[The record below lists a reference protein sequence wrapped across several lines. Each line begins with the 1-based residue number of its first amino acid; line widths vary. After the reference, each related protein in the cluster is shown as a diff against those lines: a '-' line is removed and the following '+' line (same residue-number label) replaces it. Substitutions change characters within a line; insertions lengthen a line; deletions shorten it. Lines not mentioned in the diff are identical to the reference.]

1 MDSPTHG
8 DASRIQRWLEGEGIK
23 RELTVMSENTKM
35 SLEDYTKRF
44 ILRDINNMEENLK
57 LGEDDVWTADKR
69 RRVKKALLDSKAFAA
84 SKGWITL
91 D

>member
-8 DASRIQRWLEGEGIK
+8 DASRIQMWLDGEGIK
-23 RELTVMSENTKM
+23 REFALMSEKTKM

-44 ILRDINNMEENLK
+44 VMRDINNMEQNLK
-57 LGEDDVWTADKR
+57 LGEDDVWTADMR
-69 RRVKKALLDSKAFAA
+69 RRVKQSLLDSKAYAA
-84 SKGWITL
+84 SKGWIAL